1 MNSLSVLTENDK
13 LKVNEKALPY
23 NTKLSSAGL
32 VYGFYGKEVIR
43 NILEKDGVLD
53 IKDDELNFY
62 YDILYKEFVEAID
75 AVDNGI
81 KSHDDQAK

>member
-1 MNSLSVLTENDK
+1 LSILKKDAK
-13 LKVNEKALPY
+13 LKTNDNALPY

-43 NILEKDGVLD
+43 SILEKDGILE
-53 IKDDELNFY
+53 IKNDELDFY
-62 YDILYKEFVEAID
+62 YDILYKDFVEAID

-81 KSHDDQAK
+81 KAHEDESK